1 MKNIGPEIAVWLSVG
16 VKRPTR
22 LSGRR
27 HAYFE
32 SKYDSFVPNK
42 TQMKFAKFVLGV
54 HKSATNIAVLSEL
67 GLFPLS
73 LCTIKATINYWLH
86 LLSSNTNSLIYHSY
100 QENTLRKDGLC
111 SKIKLFLAEI
121 GFTYA
126 WVNQGTFS
134 KPKLLH
140 SLSIKLEDRY
150 INHWKTLLF
159 NGDNKNG
166 GDKLR
171 TYRKLKNSYM
181 MEKFVHS
188 DVDKFALS
196 IFVKIRISN
205 SNLNI
210 ERGRYIKLLVEKR
223 ICPLCNIE
231 PEDEIHFILKCPKLD
246 ECRKELFSNIRS
258 VVPSFIDMDEFK
270 KFKFILS
277 SNDFD
282 ICKICIL
289 GVNKLYSIN
298 QDLKVKL

>member
-1 MKNIGPEIAVWLSVG
+1 
-16 VKRPTR
+16 
-22 LSGRR
+22 
-27 HAYFE
+27 
-32 SKYDSFVPNK
+32 
-42 TQMKFAKFVLGV
+42 
-54 HKSATNIAVLSEL
+54 
-67 GLFPLS
+67 
-73 LCTIKATINYWLH
+73 
-86 LLSSNTNSLIYHSY
+86 LSSNTNSLIYHSY

-121 GFTYA
+121 GFTYV

-196 IFVKIRISN
+196 IFVKIRIRN

-210 ERGRYIKLLVEKR
+210 ERGRYIKLPVEKI

-231 PEDEIHFILKCPKLD
+231 PEDEIHLILKCSKLD
-246 ECRKELFSNIRS
+246 ECRKELFSYISS
-258 VVPSFIDMDEFK
+258 VVPSFNDIDEFQ

-277 SNDFD
+277 SNDLD

-289 GVNKLYSIN
+289 GVNELYSIN
-298 QDLKVKL
+298 QDLKGKL